1 MAAGGGLPARAR
13 RPARRRPCGTGHGHR
28 RVHGRGV
35 ADRSGRPPGTERNR
49 VARCASSERAGR
61 TTDGRA
67 SRTQLRR
74 LLQRAHAR
82 VRAGG
87 AALAAGPRTV
97 RAGTG
102 TYPAVRQGLDP
113 LPAHRRGG
121 HRRQRRQS
129 RAGRC
134 SASHVLAAVDGRLG
148 ARRAERAAAA
158 GTAIRRG
165 GRARDRGGRGG
176 HRHDR
181 RYAGGHRAGRRV
193 GGAGGRRRGGH
204 RGRRARSSARRA
216 STAW

>member
-1 MAAGGGLPARAR
+1 MTEVVVGVDVGTTLIKGGGIRSARPGGGPGAGCDCLRNSAAGLGRGGDGGTVAAGGGLPARAR

-35 ADRSGRPPGTERNR
+35 AGRSGRPPGTQRNR

-61 TTDGRA
+61 TTYGRA

-148 ARRAERAAAA
+148 GSA
-158 GTAIRRG
+158 G
-165 GRARDRGGRGG
+165 
-176 HRHDR
+176 
-181 RYAGGHRAGRRV
+181 
-193 GGAGGRRRGGH
+193 
-204 RGRRARSSARRA
+204 
-216 STAW
+216 